1 MKRSGTVYV
10 TVPYIF
16 EQRLEKDAKTL
27 TEDSR
32 DLQTTAKSTT
42 ALWASS
48 VETES
53 RVICS

>member
-10 TVPYIF
+10 TVRYVF
-16 EQRLEKDAKTL
+16 LQRLEKDAKNL

-42 ALWASS
+42 ALWA
-48 VETES
+48 
-53 RVICS
+53 

>member
-1 MKRSGTVYV
+1 VKRSGTVYV